1 MTSFIQ
7 KQELYDAIGDYR
19 RTEREIINDLFA
31 RVYENGAKDN
41 ITAIL
46 TTI

>member
-1 MTSFIQ
+1 MPS
-7 KQELYDAIGDYR
+7 AITAGQNGKSSIDF
-19 RTEREIINDLFA
+19 FA